1 MVNAVHHK
9 KRGNQS
15 SARAGRYVTESG
27 GFRAFIPAPLASRA
41 ANTIAGDLR
50 RQLSEADRALVR
62 LDGSVLTL
70 PNPDLFVFM

>member
-1 MVNAVHHK
+1 MVNAAHHK
-9 KRGNQS
+9 ERGNQS